1 MLAEVAR
8 RSVPADGPAPPLLES
23 LGAELEACS
32 AEVRSLIDG
41 LRPAALD
48 HGLASALHGLVGR
61 FGEGAEAP
69 AVTLVVDGDLTE
81 LPAAVEVVAYRVVT
95 EALTNVVK
103 HARAAAVRIEVHR
116 DERHLDLRIVDDG
129 VGLTAAGSSA
139 AGTGVGL
146 SSMRDR
152 VEELG
157 GRCAIGPAVPRGTRV
172 ELLLPVGG

>member
-48 HGLASALHGLVGR
+48 HGLAPALHGLVGR
-61 FGEGAEAP
+61 FGEGAGAP

-81 LPAAVEVVAYRVVT
+81 LPAAVEVVVYRVVT

-129 VGLTAAGSSA
+129 VGLTAGSSA

>member
-1 MLAEVAR
+1 M
-8 RSVPADGPAPPLLES
+8 
-23 LGAELEACS
+23 
-32 AEVRSLIDG
+32 
-41 LRPAALD
+41 
-48 HGLASALHGLVGR
+48 
-61 FGEGAEAP
+61 
-69 AVTLVVDGDLTE
+69 
-81 LPAAVEVVAYRVVT
+81 AYRVVT

-103 HARAAAVRIEVHR
+103 HARAAAVQVEVHR

-129 VGLTAAGSSA
+129 VGLTADSSA

-157 GRCAIGPAVPRGTRV
+157 GRCTIGPAVPRGTRV